1 MRVASEHVVPE
12 EDFWVAFALNARED
26 ELGVI
31 HAAEFGGPAEESG
44 GYFDGSGEGI
54 GDDEAMNLFQ
64 LFEVAILQ
72 EIADF
77 LLYVR

>member
-1 MRVASEHVVPE
+1 MSVPSEHVVPE
-12 EDFWVAFALNARED
+12 EDFWVAFASNARED
-26 ELGVI
+26 ELGVV
-31 HAAEFGGPAEESG
+31 HVAEFRGPAEESG
-44 GYFDGSGEGI
+44 GDFDGLGEGV
-54 GDDEAMNLFQ
+54 GDDEAMDLFQ